1 MTMKASEIMHEPVL
15 ATTPEAS
22 ALTVATKLVLN
33 RISGMPVTDREGTV
47 LGVVTEEDI
56 LAALMQR
63 ESLHTLTVQDI
74 MSKNLAAV
82 SADTPIEII
91 MQTLHDEGILRVPVI
106 DDGKLVGIISRADVL
121 RAALHLQQV
130 PTSDRQRA
138 PQKCRQ
144 K

>member
-1 MTMKASEIMHEPVL
+1 MNASEIMHEPVL

-22 ALTVATKLVLN
+22 ALDVATKLVLN

-56 LAALMQR
+56 LTALMQR
-63 ESLHTLTVQDI
+63 KSLHTLTVQDI

-82 SADTPIEII
+82 SGDSPIEII
-91 MQTLHDEGILRVPVI
+91 MQILHDEGILRVPVI

-121 RAALHLQQV
+121 RAALHLE
-130 PTSDRQRA
+130 
-138 PQKCRQ
+138 
-144 K
+144 